1 MVSGPGEKVGFKVV
15 PCEGEVSGEG
25 EGEGEAEVVVSGKG
39 GVVISGEA
47 VVSISSPFEVVD

>member
-15 PCEGEVSGEG
+15 PCEGEVS
-25 EGEGEAEVVVSGKG
+25 GEGEAEVVVSGKG

>member
-25 EGEGEAEVVVSGKG
+25 EGEAVVVVSGKG

>member
-25 EGEGEAEVVVSGKG
+25 EAEVEVSVKG